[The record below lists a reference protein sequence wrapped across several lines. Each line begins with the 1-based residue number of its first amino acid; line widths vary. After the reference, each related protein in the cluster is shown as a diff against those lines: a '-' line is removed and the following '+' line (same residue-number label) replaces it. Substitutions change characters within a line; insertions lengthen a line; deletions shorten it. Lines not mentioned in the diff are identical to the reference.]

1 MAHFSQHKKELLFN
15 LFFLTLALYLRWIGV
30 QVILAWALFCLVSF
44 RFVKL
49 QADYCNS
56 IINGSAGDKTISPTG
71 KKSMVQEIAYTCQM
85 IISRSQIEKPT
96 IDKRMRKS
104 RTLSK
109 ETESLRLIRKR
120 RDSFPPIL
128 KRSCA
133 QRQSKRRDSN
143 SSKISLTSKPVTQVL
158 TESFQK
164 PSPTRRLSNPYLP
177 KHDAEVFRSFAN
189 CVKPMQRPAAEQSQP
204 ISQGNEN
211 LISAFL
217 RLEQAVGETIGVEH
231 LNAYT
236 ESNGD
241 SSTTCATY
249 SDLDRSLRRLEE
261 LFEEL
266 YGVCKS

>member
-1 MAHFSQHKKELLFN
+1 MAHSSQRKKELLFN
-15 LFFLTLALYLRWIGV
+15 LFFLTFGLYLYLIGA

-56 IINGSAGDKTISPTG
+56 IINGSAGDNISPTEE
-71 KKSMVQEIAYTCQM
+71 KSMVQEIAYTCQM

-143 SSKISLTSKPVTQVL
+143 SSKINLTSKPVTQVL

-164 PSPTRRLSNPYLP
+164 PSLTRRLSNPYLP
-177 KHDAEVFRSFAN
+177 KHDAELFRSFAN
-189 CVKPMQRPAAEQSQP
+189 CIQHSAPEQSQP

-231 LNAYT
+231 LNVYIG
-236 ESNGD
+236 SND
-241 SSTTCATY
+241 NSSTTCATY
-249 SDLDRSLRRLEE
+249 NDLDSSLRQLEE
-261 LFEEL
+261 LCQAVWGL
-266 YGVCKS
+266 